1 MRHEECG
8 DYIGGLPVTST
19 ADDAMQN
26 ARGVASF
33 LTQESIQKRF
43 YCYNLMD
50 TLDRYYLRDL
60 AFLRDPDCWHKK
72 EGFSDISFPES
83 SERRE
88 LLGSA
93 LPEELL
99 PEQLPESD
107 PDEPD
112 EESED
117 WWEFLRENT
126 NHLDSLEGAGF
137 TGWQV
142 DLYEYKGT

>member
-1 MRHEECG
+1 
-8 DYIGGLPVTST
+8 
-19 ADDAMQN
+19 
-26 ARGVASF
+26 
-33 LTQESIQKRF
+33 
-43 YCYNLMD
+43 MD

-72 EGFSDISFPES
+72 EGFSDISFSES

-93 LPEELL
+93 LPEKLV

-117 WWEFLRENT
+117 W
-126 NHLDSLEGAGF
+126 
-137 TGWQV
+137 
-142 DLYEYKGT
+142 